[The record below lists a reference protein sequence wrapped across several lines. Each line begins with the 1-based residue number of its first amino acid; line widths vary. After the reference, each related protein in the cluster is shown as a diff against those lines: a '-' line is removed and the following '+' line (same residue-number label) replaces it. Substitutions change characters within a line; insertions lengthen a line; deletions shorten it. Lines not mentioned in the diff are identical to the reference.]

1 MMKLSKKI
9 CAFSVAAVMSLSV
22 CAPAFAEE
30 AENKVDVQFNGATT
44 EDAAVLTEGT
54 TYLKAADVKALFGVD
69 CTVTDGKAVLTVD
82 GQAVNVDAQV
92 AEGDLIPVRAIATAL
107 GCSLGWDDA
116 AKTVVVIDVDKM
128 AADNGATFE
137 IIGKYMDYAL
147 SLGDNYKTT
156 SEFSGNVE
164 VVDDTA
170 TISLP
175 FSGTTEGITSAKGE
189 EMTMKLA
196 LDFKQITEMLEAQGI
211 ADSEKETLDA
221 IIKALENS
229 ETKYIYDMEKNI
241 FYMNSTMFTA
251 LGLSADTWV
260 SLDLGV
266 LFEMSGATGLDLTSI
281 LDLAMSGDIQA
292 YIENMDCIER
302 MPQPYVVIAPSYMI
316 YTADYSDFI
325 QAHID
330 SGADI
335 SMMYHSVD
343 NAKDAFLACD
353 TLNINK
359 QKGVLSIEP
368 NRGNAKNRNIFMD
381 TYVMTKELFLELVN
395 KAHKTSS
402 MYTFAD
408 IIDEECEE
416 LDIRA
421 VPHRGYFAAITD
433 FKSYYD
439 ANMALIDLKN
449 AMNLFD
455 DEWPVYTRTNDSCP
469 TQYFA
474 DSKVTSSVVSNGC
487 LIDGEIENSI
497 IGRGCVIKPGAVVK
511 NCVISADVVIGKGVH
526 IENMM
531 VDKHARLIRGKRIIA
546 SPEKPGYVKRG
557 DTL

>member
-241 FYMNSTMFTA
+241 FYMNSTLFTA

-292 YIENMDCIER
+292 YIVELLKTT
-302 MPQPYVVIAPSYMI
+302 P
-316 YTADYSDFI
+316 
-325 QAHID
+325 ID
-330 SGADI
+330 SVNSYAEIAEAYDVVAKMLG
-335 SMMYHSVD
+335 D
-343 NAKDAFLACD
+343 NAFILADGQYKSTYAVNEDGVEVTYAMTMGTDGEKINSCDITLKIAAEGLSMNIDATSDKDFNS
-353 TLNINK
+353 T
-359 QKGVLSIEP
+359 
-368 NRGNAKNRNIFMD
+368 
-381 TYVMTKELFLELVN
+381 MTF
-395 KAHKTSS
+395 S
-402 MYTFAD
+402 MNM
-408 IIDEECEE
+408 
-416 LDIRA
+416 LDMMKMSM
-421 VPHRGYFAAITD
+421 D
-433 FKSYYD
+433 FKS
-439 ANMALIDLKN
+439 ASA
-449 AMNLFD
+449 ATT
-455 DEWPVYTRTNDSCP
+455 EEPVLTLP
-469 TQYFA
+469 EG
-474 DSKVTSSVVSNGC
+474 VT
-487 LIDGEIENSI
+487 
-497 IGRGCVIKPGAVVK
+497 VISLDQLLMGAIS
-511 NCVISADVVIGKGVH
+511 ISADGEVVEAI
-526 IENMM
+526 
-531 VDKHARLIRGKRIIA
+531 
-546 SPEKPGYVKRG
+546 PETAAEATAESTEAVADAAEETAEVPETTETAETTETTSETAETTEAAETVE
-557 DTL
+557 TVETVETAETAETTAA